1 MAGKKVLIIYAHQEP
16 KSMNGSL
23 KTIAVEELTKQGC
36 SVTVSDLY
44 EMQFEPR
51 TTRKD
56 IVGNLHNPEEFNYGV
71 EAWEACKHGCLSEDL
86 IEEQR
91 KVKEA
96 DLVIFQ
102 FPLYWFSMPA
112 IMKGWMDRVLV
123 QGFAHDF
130 PKCFDSGLLKNKL
143 ALLSFTTGGDK
154 GMYSKGGASGDIR
167 YLLWPM
173 QHGILHFCGFSILT
187 PQICYAPESMTED
200 ERVQILSSWMKR
212 LRTIWEEK
220 PIKCTPEWYYQ

>member
-102 FPLYWFSMPA
+102 
-112 IMKGWMDRVLV
+112 
-123 QGFAHDF
+123 
-130 PKCFDSGLLKNKL
+130 NKL

>member
-1 MAGKKVLIIYAHQEP
+1 MQRTQDGLHGLPLLYVILTTTCAVHLGCESVTELPDQALTSSNTQLHHA
-16 KSMNGSL
+16 GSL
-23 KTIAVEELTKQGC
+23 MVAHISYLRYFLL
-36 SVTVSDLY
+36 VS
-44 EMQFEPR
+44 
-51 TTRKD
+51 
-56 IVGNLHNPEEFNYGV
+56 
-71 EAWEACKHGCLSEDL
+71 
-86 IEEQR
+86 IEEEVMGGSVLKA
-91 KVKEA
+91 KVGITS
-96 DLVIFQ
+96 VFIQ